1 MTLRPVLRMAGGR
14 KAGVCRLFRRSFGGR
29 TVTLSVLLIVANAS
43 AALAF
48 ATTPSAKRAGMAAI
62 PAGKYHPLYADG
74 APALPVKAFSI
85 DRKPVTRE
93 QFLSFALDNPTWL
106 AGVDKRTS
114 SLDRPVTGVTWYAAR
129 AYCAAQGKRL
139 PTTAEWEYV
148 AAADEKR
155 RDATRDPAFSQRLVS
170 LYTTRP
176 DARAGGAGE
185 KLRNV
190 YGVSAL
196 HGVVWEWTADFDG
209 RPAKQASHD
218 EHAARGRSGM
228 AGMNHDK
235 AEHEHMLSCA
245 SAAIGASNAGDYAAF
260 MRYQFRAGLTRSSAQ
275 QMLGFRCA
283 I

>member
-1 MTLRPVLRMAGGR
+1 MPTGGGSEGR
-14 KAGVCRLFRRSFGGR
+14 EVRRSDGR
-29 TVTLSVLLIVANAS
+29 ESGRIRPLRHRTSRFTLTLPALFLIVS
-43 AALAF
+43 AAVAPAF
-48 ATTPSAKRAGMAAI
+48 TMTPSVKRAGMAAI
-62 PAGKYHPLYADG
+62 PAGTYHPLYADG
-74 APALPVKAFSI
+74 APPVVVHAFSI
-85 DRKPVTRE
+85 DRAPVTRA
-93 QFLSFALDNPTWL
+93 QFLAFGRAHPAWL
-106 AGVDKRTS
+106 TGVDASQSR
-114 SLDRPVTGVTWYAAR
+114 LDRPVTDVTWSAAR

-155 RDATRDPAFSQRLVS
+155 RDATRDPAFLQLLVS

-176 DARAGGAGE
+176 DARIGGAGE
-185 KLRNV
+185 RFRNV

-196 HGVVWEWTADFDG
+196 HGVVWEWTSDFDG
-209 RPAKQASHD
+209 GKS
-218 EHAARGRSGM
+218 EHAKHAAMTGM
-228 AGMNHDK
+228 DHEGGG
-235 AEHEHMLSCA
+235 HEHMLSCA

>member
-1 MTLRPVLRMAGGR
+1 MTGA
-14 KAGVCRLFRRSFGGR
+14 
-29 TVTLSVLLIVANAS
+29 AS
-43 AALAF
+43 AA
-48 ATTPSAKRAGMAAI
+48 TTTTKPSLKRAGMVAV

-74 APALPVKAFSI
+74 APAIPVHAFSI
-85 DRKPVTRE
+85 DRTPVTRA
-93 QFLSFALDNPTWL
+93 QYLAFARSNPTWL
-106 AGVDKRTS
+106 EGVDASATK
-114 SLDRPVTGVTWYAAR
+114 LDRPMTGVTWSAAR

-155 RDATRDPAFSQRLVS
+155 RDATRDPAFLQRLVS

-176 DARAGGAGE
+176 EARVNGAGE
-185 KLRNV
+185 KFRNV

-196 HGVVWEWTADFDG
+196 HGVVWEWTSDFDG
-209 RPAKQASHD
+209 GKG
-218 EHAARGRSGM
+218 EHAGHEAM
-228 AGMNHDK
+228 AGMKHDGK
-235 AEHEHMLSCA
+235 VHEHMLSCA

-283 I
+283 T